1 MNERDWVKARFECT
15 ASEIFKKLIEALR
28 KDIARFNSLSGTSPD
43 ARAFKPEHENGV
55 FRVFRAQYVL
65 SDGQHVL
72 TKHPDHC
79 NSANQRIQVELGDD
93 TIIAS
98 RGDTWSL
105 EIKHAWNAESLG
117 CDYVID
123 GKVVSLKSL
132 SQRIIGDFLFGA
144 E

>member
-79 NSANQRIQVELGDD
+79 NSANQHIQVELGDD
-93 TIIAS
+93 TLIPLPS
-98 RGDTWSL
+98 CSNNGGHFFPCVLVVKNWL
-105 EIKHAWNAESLG
+105 KNAVALLT
-117 CDYVID
+117 V
-123 GKVVSLKSL
+123 LA
-132 SQRIIGDFLFGA
+132 F
-144 E
+144 